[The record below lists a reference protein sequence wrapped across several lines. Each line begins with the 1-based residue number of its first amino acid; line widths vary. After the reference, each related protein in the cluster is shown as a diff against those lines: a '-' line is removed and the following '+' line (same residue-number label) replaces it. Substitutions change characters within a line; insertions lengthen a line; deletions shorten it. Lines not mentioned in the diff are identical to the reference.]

1 MAQQGIVTING
12 YVGGKPRRLGQEGS
26 TPISVFNMGTTR
38 SFFSQASGQWVD
50 LPTLWVKVK
59 AFRSLALN
67 VLDSVHKGEP
77 VIVTGQIGM
86 EEWTDRDGRQ
96 QTTIVINATNIGHD
110 LNTGR
115 SVFTKMPRNNQNG
128 QGDQQNGQN
137 VPGDPQQN
145 GEGRD
150 PFNESQGYGANQGY
164 VGNQGYGGNQGF
176 GNQGDQG
183 YGGNQQWN
191 NQQGSNQQASGGPGY
206 GNQGY
211 ANQRGYG
218 VGDGGGASGAMN
230 GASGPS
236 GQSAPGAFD
245 RGGADAGPSAWSQRN
260 QQSSQQSPFRAQEQ
274 SSQTGIQSTQ
284 TPSLQS
290 SAAAGAQPGEPAQS
304 GESSQP
310 TAVQQS
316 ALSQQSAPAPAVQT
330 DSFGTETENGNE
342 EF

>member
-12 YVGGKPRRLGQEGS
+12 YVGGKPRRLGQEGG

-137 VPGDPQQN
+137 APGDPQQN

-150 PFNESQGYGANQGY
+150 PFNES
-164 VGNQGYGGNQGF
+164 QGYGGNQGF

-218 VGDGGGASGAMN
+218 VGDGGGASGPMN
-230 GASGPS
+230 GMPGPS

-245 RGGADAGPSAWSQRN
+245 RGVADAGPSAWSQRN
-260 QQSSQQSPFRAQEQ
+260 QQSSQQPPVRAQEQ
-274 SSQTGIQSTQ
+274 SSQTGIQTTQ
-284 TPSLQS
+284 TSSLQS
-290 SAAAGAQPGEPAQS
+290 GAAPGSQPGESAQS
-304 GESSQP
+304 GESAQP
-310 TAVQQS
+310 TTV
-316 ALSQQSAPAPAVQT
+316 QQSAPAPAVQT